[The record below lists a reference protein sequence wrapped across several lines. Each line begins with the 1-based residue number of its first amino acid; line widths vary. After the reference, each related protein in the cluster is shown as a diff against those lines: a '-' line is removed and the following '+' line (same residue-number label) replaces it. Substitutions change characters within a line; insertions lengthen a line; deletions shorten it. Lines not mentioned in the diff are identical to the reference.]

1 MRMGEAKPRTQG
13 PGGEVE
19 LWKSEADVQ
28 SDAAAT
34 VAGSTAALAVISSRV
49 CAAPED
55 AVTAGMP
62 LWS

>member
-1 MRMGEAKPRTQG
+1 MRMGEAKPRTDG

-19 LWKSEADVQ
+19 LWKSETDVQ
-28 SDAAAT
+28 TDAAGT

-49 CAAPED
+49 CEASED